1 MIVEWVLGKINDI
14 GPKAALRDIGNVKS
28 TCLRGSD
35 IADAVAILSDFSRV
49 MVAFLMNSGMA
60 AGSRLSDDCVIAVAD
75 LGNIGTTSVDRFD
88 RNDDRRGG
96 LPVCIALLTTIAA
109 VPVARIAIALRA
121 RVARRRV
128 AIAGE
133 SRSRR
138 ERHRQRGS
146 CGKGGADAHV
156 PIFPI
161 QKSWPALLTNAG
173 HQLLTSIKIGRA
185 HV

>member
-1 MIVEWVLGKINDI
+1 MFGGAVLGQVNAFV
-14 GPKAALRDIGNVKS
+14 PNAALRDIGNVKI
-28 TCLRGSD
+28 TGLPGID

-49 MVAFLMNSGMA
+49 MVAFLMNIGMA
-60 AGSRLSDDCVIAVAD
+60 SGSRLSDDCVIAVAD

-128 AIAGE
+128 AIA
-133 SRSRR
+133 RS
-138 ERHRQRGS
+138 EEH
-146 CGKGGADAHV
+146 
-156 PIFPI
+156 
-161 QKSWPALLTNAG
+161 
-173 HQLLTSIKIGRA
+173 TSELQSLMRISYAVFCLKKKK
-185 HV
+185 

>member
-1 MIVEWVLGKINDI
+1 
-14 GPKAALRDIGNVKS
+14 
-28 TCLRGSD
+28 
-35 IADAVAILSDFSRV
+35 
-49 MVAFLMNSGMA
+49 MVAFLMNIGMA
-60 AGSRLSDDCVIAVAD
+60 SGSRLSDDCVIAVVD

-109 VPVARIAIALRA
+109 VPGARIAIALRA

-146 CGKGGADAHV
+146 YGKGGADAQDRQSTRLNSSH
-156 PIFPI
+156 
-161 QKSWPALLTNAG
+161 
-173 HQLLTSIKIGRA
+173 
-185 HV
+185 